1 MIKVV
6 TFDLWNTLFAN
17 KSYMD
22 SRLNFFIQLLNDN
35 QIILNGNKIDD
46 AFNKAFHLSNI
57 YFEELNFSHI
67 YTHERILRLLNHLNI
82 ELSKSEI
89 NEIKI
94 KFEEMMIFDP
104 PLLKIGVKETLREL
118 SNAYKIGLISN
129 TGITPGR
136 VIKKVFKKYD
146 IEKYFEITIF
156 SDEIGFYKPKPIM
169 FETIINSFDC
179 TPQNVIHIGDKLETD
194 VKGASDCGMLTIWIN
209 DSNSQILEYIQPD
222 YEIKQIYDVVNIIKN
237 IH

>member
-1 MIKVV
+1 
-6 TFDLWNTLFAN
+6 
-17 KSYMD
+17 
-22 SRLNFFIQLLNDN
+22 
-35 QIILNGNKIDD
+35 
-46 AFNKAFHLSNI
+46 
-57 YFEELNFSHI
+57 
-67 YTHERILRLLNHLNI
+67 LNI
-82 ELSKSEI
+82 QLSKSEI
-89 NEIKI
+89 NEIKM

-104 PLLKIGVKETLREL
+104 PLLKIGAKETLKEL

-136 VIKKVFKKYD
+136 IIKKVFKKYD

-156 SDEIGFYKPKPIM
+156 SDETGFYKPQPIM
-169 FETIINSFDC
+169 FETALKEFEC

-194 VKGASDCGMLTIWIN
+194 VKGANDCGMLTIWIN

-222 YEIKQIYDVVNIIKN
+222 YEIKQIYDAVNIIKN